1 MLIYLMSVPADGF
14 IADRQGGF
22 GRAPLS
28 RAAGLEE
35 SPVGRTRGAA
45 GFAPRALADVYA

>member
-1 MLIYLMSVPADGF
+1 MLIYLMSASADGF

-28 RAAGLEE
+28 RPPG
-35 SPVGRTRGAA
+35 SR
-45 GFAPRALADVYA
+45 RARSA